1 MAGSVCGSAA
11 LPQLPPEEP
20 PEARL
25 FASDLEAV
33 RFIQKRW
40 RTRHARKMLASF
52 PSLEKLRSMY
62 IDEKA
67 ARAGA
72 ADSKW
77 YTSLALAAREHVRQS
92 KEVADFCD
100 EAWTAITQAARHG
113 LGENAKEDAMA
124 SGLQMAEVEA
134 LAAQARSELDGGLNK
149 EAYVIMARKLYLVAK
164 LQENDDDLDKRDMF
178 ETAEDDWEDDTQ
190 GALLLTEAAFKRCWF
205 QLVDLYTENINAEEY
220 AQWASDTLNT
230 ITRVHPQTG
239 TRVWRDDADIL
250 RLFEPRETPNE
261 QRAFEERV
269 SSWTIFFEPPKLSVA
284 SIARA
289 AVQRQREDRRRS
301 TAIARRQ
308 SVEEAQRR
316 TSCGEALRAFHSGG
330 SSASQRRISGAIGAH
345 IPLYMSSPFV
355 EPLRNLARSAKL
367 RDGSG
372 TPSRPLSSGGS
383 RRAACK
389 APRWAAPWAALGRM
403 FGSDLQTHHR
413 TSFVDDM
420 DCILVQG
427 IDCIVYTGHTAHW

>member
-11 LPQLPPEEP
+11 LPQLPPEEPPEEP

-289 AVQRQREDRRRS
+289 AVQRQREPHG
-301 TAIARRQ
+301 Q
-308 SVEEAQRR
+308 P
-316 TSCGEALRAFHSGG
+316 
-330 SSASQRRISGAIGAH
+330 SAGCLGAI
-345 IPLYMSSPFV
+345 
-355 EPLRNLARSAKL
+355 
-367 RDGSG
+367 
-372 TPSRPLSSGGS
+372 SRPITGLPSSMPWTVYFY
-383 RRAACK
+383 RA
-389 APRWAAPWAALGRM
+389 
-403 FGSDLQTHHR
+403 
-413 TSFVDDM
+413 
-420 DCILVQG
+420 
-427 IDCIVYTGHTAHW
+427 